1 MNDDKPNQPR
11 EFKFPPRH
19 FGKEEAGR
27 TFQPH
32 WFDKYS
38 WIHYDEDSDAAFSHV
53 CINALKKNMISSN
66 KAEDAVT
73 KIGYTNWKKALEKN
87 KGFAKHQASGC
98 HKEATERLITAPT
111 TAKGDIAYLIDE
123 NSQAIKQNNREMLLK
138 ILASIRYLARQ
149 SLPLRGNWKEEEKSE
164 YDSNFFQLLKLRCEG
179 DPKLAEWMDKKS
191 NKFLSPKI
199 QNYGSSDFTRH
210 SQEYSI
216 S

>member
-11 EFKFPPRH
+11 EFKFPSPH
-19 FGKEEAGR
+19 FGKEEEAGR

-38 WIHYDEDSDAAFSHV
+38 WIHYDQDSDAAFCHV

-66 KAEDAVT
+66 KAEDAFT

-87 KGFAKHQASGC
+87 KGFAKHQASDC

-123 NSQAIKQNNREMLLK
+123 NSQAIKQNNRKMLLK
-138 ILASIRYLARQ
+138 ILSSIRYLARQ
-149 SLPLRGNWKEEEKSE
+149 ALPLRGN
-164 YDSNFFQLLKLRCEG
+164 
-179 DPKLAEWMDKKS
+179 
-191 NKFLSPKI
+191 
-199 QNYGSSDFTRH
+199 
-210 SQEYSI
+210 
-216 S
+216 